1 MSEDNP
7 TIEELHPLRIAKHQ
21 VHLSDRIQLADVL
34 KWILAQTGKAD
45 VTITSF
51 SISEEFLRRLVY
63 LKHDGLVKSL
73 NIVLD
78 HKATNKTMML
88 WQMIRQVV
96 EKCYLAENHSKIL
109 LVGGKEMKVAVIT
122 SQNLT
127 RGNRYESIY
136 ITTDGSLYDYMSS
149 RVAELITK
157 SIPFDDLQRRP
168 TETD

>member
-63 LKHDGLVKSL
+63 LKRDGLVKSL

-96 EKCYLAENHSKIL
+96 EFQSTHPRG
-109 LVGGKEMKVAVIT
+109 VRR
-122 SQNLT
+122 NLWQ
-127 RGNRYESIY
+127 GIN
-136 ITTDGSLYDYMSS
+136 
-149 RVAELITK
+149 K
-157 SIPFDDLQRRP
+157 
-168 TETD
+168 